1 MYWGICCLPATNSRY
16 VCLPSPPHALCTYL
30 LNHRLRSVCAHSICM
45 EAASDASSHRPAH
58 ISPRR
63 VCVWR
68 AGVDCSENVQQGA
81 RLITYNDHRRGVC
94 PDLPYIHIL
103 YIYWCLSEPQALRQY
118 ANRKGFSLSD
128 HALVPIR
135 NSAAGRGHDKVSD
148 VVSSSQRV
156 HQSKPSLL
164 S

>member
-1 MYWGICCLPATNSRY
+1 MHHRIDLLTYHRDEFVFGVLGWTAAKTFNK
-16 VCLPSPPHALCTYL
+16 VADYL
-30 LNHRLRSVCAHSICM
+30 LTVIT
-45 EAASDASSHRPAH
+45 
-58 ISPRR
+58 
-63 VCVWR
+63 V
-68 AGVDCSENVQQGA
+68 AGC
-81 RLITYNDHRRGVC
+81 T
-94 PDLPYIHIL
+94 DLPYIHIL